1 MNVLLQ
7 NCDENSIAKNIPSQ
21 INENVSFIYS
31 VKFIGHWKNT
41 LCDSMGSWKQM
52 GKQISLIN
60 ISDTGFEIS
69 SDVKDFLNGQN
80 LLKSIRHKYVNN
92 TSPDLHR
99 VVLHLEREDGTVFD
113 KVFVQYYFENE
124 PHSFVPNPHKN
135 SKQLEKYQR
144 TSESTKL
151 RIQTLVDENKR
162 PEDIFHTI
170 IEEQGGIEHTP
181 GGIFLPRDRQQIK
194 NFTRSKKITCH

>member
-1 MNVLLQ
+1 
-7 NCDENSIAKNIPSQ
+7 
-21 INENVSFIYS
+21 
-31 VKFIGHWKNT
+31 
-41 LCDSMGSWKQM
+41 MGSWKQM

-69 SDVKDFLNGQN
+69 SDVKYFLNGQN

-135 SKQLEKYQR
+135 S
-144 TSESTKL
+144 
-151 RIQTLVDENKR
+151 
-162 PEDIFHTI
+162 
-170 IEEQGGIEHTP
+170 
-181 GGIFLPRDRQQIK
+181 
-194 NFTRSKKITCH
+194 